1 MSNLTEVKELL
12 LDQEQVIN
20 ENEIVLF
27 NDDVNTFD
35 HVIDVLVSVC
45 NHSPVQAEQCA
56 IIVHYK
62 GQCTVKTGAIDE
74 LVPKCRKLQQE
85 GLSAEVI

>member
-1 MSNLTEVKELL
+1 MSTLTEVKELL
-12 LDQEQVIN
+12 LEQEQVVN

-35 HVIDVLVSVC
+35 HVINVLVSVC
-45 NHSPVQAEQCA
+45 NHTPVQAEQCA

-62 GQCTVKTGAIDE
+62 GQCTVRLGDIDE
-74 LVPKCRKLQQE
+74 LVP
-85 GLSAEVI
+85 

>member
-1 MSNLTEVKELL
+1 MSTLTEVKELL
-12 LDQEQVIN
+12 LEQEQVVN

-35 HVIDVLVSVC
+35 HVINVLVSVC
-45 NHSPVQAEQCA
+45 NHTPVQAEQCA

-62 GQCTVKTGAIDE
+62 GQCTVKTGDIDE

-85 GLSAEVI
+85 GLNAEII

>member
-1 MSNLTEVKELL
+1 MSTLTEVKELL
-12 LDQEQVIN
+12 LEQEQVVN

-35 HVIDVLVSVC
+35 HVINVLVSVC
-45 NHSPVQAEQCA
+45 NHTPVQAEQCA

-74 LVPKCRKLQQE
+74 LVPKCRKLQQK
-85 GLSAEVI
+85 V